1 MRDVGVKRGIAE
13 PDLKYG
19 TALSPEQLA
28 AVDPSFFRR
37 LFFFLQFV
45 FFVFHAKCYI
55 SLEVFGD
62 STHCVAWFGITIV
75 L

>member
-1 MRDVGVKRGIAE
+1 MKRGIAE

-37 LFFFLQFV
+37 LFFFFAIR
-45 FFVFHAKCYI
+45 FFRVSC
-55 SLEVFGD
+55 
-62 STHCVAWFGITIV
+62 
-75 L
+75 